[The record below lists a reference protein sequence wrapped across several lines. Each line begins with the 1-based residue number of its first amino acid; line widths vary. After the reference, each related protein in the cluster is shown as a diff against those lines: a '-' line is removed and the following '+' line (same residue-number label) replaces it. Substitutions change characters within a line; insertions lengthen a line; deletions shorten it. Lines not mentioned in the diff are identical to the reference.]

1 MALQILDANLH
12 VLEEHSGTDM
22 RRMTELMMDTG
33 RRPDEICQLRLDCL
47 TRDAHGKPVLIYTDS
62 KNHRPSRRLLIADAT
77 ARIIASQQ
85 ADEHA
90 RMRVALNEI
99 TPAKV
104 LEAVRLVRQG
114 RVYDLAH
121 VLHQDIPAFPGRTF
135 RQYLTTNYHQINRRH
150 PDAGPAGLGRNS
162 VNWIVEQVTATQQ
175 MGTHMDGLNHL
186 QAGDRTYNGFLLAD
200 IIEDHGTNR
209 LGIDT
214 LPQVVTRGLVLD
226 VAAAR
231 GGDRLAP
238 GDVITVADADAA
250 LAAAGLDIRPGDA
263 VFFHTGWGDLWGT
276 DNERYAA
283 GEPGPGV
290 AVGEWLADHRVA
302 LTGCDTW
309 SFGPYPPESP
319 DEPFVVPQTL
329 NVRHGIV
336 VVENLRLD
344 EVARD
349 RVHEFLLVISHA
361 KLRGATGAW
370 VAPLAIL

>member
-1 MALQILDANLH
+1 MVTNAQTAPA
-12 VLEEHSGTDM
+12 ESGTSKWWPSKY
-22 RRMTELMMDTG
+22 G
-33 RRPDEICQLRLDCL
+33 A
-47 TRDAHGKPVLIYTDS
+47 RD
-62 KNHRPSRRLLIADAT
+62 
-77 ARIIASQQ
+77 Q
-85 ADEHA
+85 AG
-90 RMRVALNEI
+90 ALNEI
-99 TPAKV
+99 TPSKV
-104 LEAVRLVRQG
+104 LEAARLVRTG

-135 RQYLTTNYHQINRRH
+135 RQYLTTNYHQINRRRR
-150 PDAGPAGLGRNS
+150 DAGPAGLPRNS

-186 QAGDRTYNGFLLAD
+186 QMGDRTYNGFLLAD

-214 LPQVVTRGLVLD
+214 LPQVVTRGLLLD
-226 VAAAR
+226 VAASR
-231 GGDRLAP
+231 GGERLQP
-238 GDVITVADADAA
+238 GDVVTVADAERA
-250 LAAAGLDIRPGDA
+250 LAAAVQDVRPGDA
-263 VFFHTGWGDLWGT
+263 VFFHTGWGGLWGT

-283 GEPGPGV
+283 GEPGPGM
-290 AVGEWLADHRVA
+290 ALGEWLADHRVA

-319 DEPFVVPQTL
+319 DQPFVVPQAL
-329 NVRHGIV
+329 NVRHGVV

-344 EVARD
+344 EAAHD

-370 VAPLAIL
+370 VAPLAIV